1 MRVLK
6 AIAFTYQIKQD
17 RILTV
22 VNPAQADTWSCWLTR
37 RLVLDVIRRAPP
49 FIEGSSPLAQQ
60 SPADFREEIIAF
72 EREAALASTAPSL
85 TRTNDALIR
94 KSAETTEL
102 ADRITISQHG
112 DKFRLE
118 LHGDAGAEAAA
129 AAMLARAEFQRVLQ
143 MLEREVLR
151 AGWLSMPTTEP
162 ISPAPT
168 PGPNKPVRQLVGN
181 RSQWHEEV
189 VDVSFGL
196 RRQAAALLRISI
208 CCKRAIRF

>member
-60 SPADFREEIIAF
+60 SPADFREDIIAF

-85 TRTNDALIR
+85 TRTDDALIR

-102 ADRITISQHG
+102 ADRITISQHR

-118 LHGDAGAEAAA
+118 LHGDAGTGAA

-143 MLEREVLR
+143 MLEREVMR
-151 AGWLSMPTTEP
+151 AGWLSMPTREP
-162 ISPAPT
+162 ISPAPAT
-168 PGPNKPVRQLVGN
+168 GPNKLVR
-181 RSQWHEEV
+181 H
-189 VDVSFGL
+189 
-196 RRQAAALLRISI
+196 
-208 CCKRAIRF
+208 